1 MNAMRSATITF
12 PMLGDRFSINPS
24 ATFHIFGW
32 TFYWYGAIIAFGFLL
47 AAIYCFRRSRQFGIS
62 NDDLIDLL
70 IFAVPSGIIGA
81 RLYYVIF
88 NFSEYVN
95 NPIDIIKIWE
105 GGLAIYG
112 GIIGG
117 LIATVIFC
125 KVKKIP
131 IGPILDIGSFGLL
144 IGQAVGRW
152 GNFINREAFGA
163 ETRVPWRMGLTPA
176 GSDVTFYV
184 HPTFLYESLWNALGL
199 LLLHIL
205 SKKNRR
211 KYDGQMFIYYMCWY
225 GLGRLYIEGL
235 RTDSLYL
242 PGTDIRV
249 SQLLAGLS
257 LLAGLIIL
265 FINKVFRYHE
275 PEQLWVNRVQAMK
288 AGKGIESEPAGND
301 DGFFGAAQGG
311 APEVENRLPHEERD
325 EAYDEPVVEPVDV
338 VLFDEIPEKS
348 LEETEDSPKNN
359 SNDNNLKEN

>member
-12 PMLGDRFSINPS
+12 PMLGDWFAVNPP
-24 ATFHIFGW
+24 ATFHLFGW
-32 TFYWYGAIIAFGFLL
+32 TFYWYGAIIACGFLL
-47 AAIYCFRRSRQFGIS
+47 AALYCFKRSSQFGIS
-62 NDDLIDLL
+62 GDNLMDLL

-88 NFSEYVN
+88 NFSEYVD
-95 NPIDIIKIWE
+95 NPIDIVKIWE

-112 GIIGG
+112 GVIGG
-117 LIATVIFC
+117 IIAAAIFC
-125 KVKKIP
+125 RVKRIP
-131 IGPILDIGSFGLL
+131 IGPILDLGSFGLL

-163 ETRVPWRMGLTPA
+163 ETTVPWRMGLTPK

-199 LLLHIL
+199 LLLHIF

-211 KYDGQMFIYYMCWY
+211 KYDGQIFLFYMCWY

-265 FINKVFRYHE
+265 FINKVFRRHE
-275 PEQLWVNRVQAMK
+275 PERLWVNRVRAMK
-288 AGKGIESEPAGND
+288 AAQASAGGPAGNVGYSSGSAD
-301 DGFFGAAQGG
+301 GAAPAGEG
-311 APEVENRLPHEERD
+311 IKEDEEG
-325 EAYDEPVVEPVDV
+325 EPVVEPADV
-338 VLFDEIPEKS
+338 ALFDEIPEKS
-348 LEETEDSPKNN
+348 LDEDSGPEKGNP
-359 SNDNNLKEN
+359 DEKLEN